1 MLEEKLIEIVEEEF
15 TEIDKNEVLE
25 MLKSI
30 KLEHVKDESDFN
42 LLSTRFA
49 ILKLAKGS
57 LDEVIRLTEAAKV
70 DYRDVIYWSSLK
82 N

>member
-1 MLEEKLIEIVEEEF
+1 MLEEKLIEIVGEEF

-25 MLKSI
+25 MLESV

-57 LDEVIRLTEAAKV
+57 LDEVRRLTEAAKV

-82 N
+82 D